1 MHVHH
6 FDCGSMVP
14 LGSRLLLSNEQR
26 RAGISHLACHVLL
39 VETEKGLVLVDSG
52 MGMAD
57 VERPRERL
65 GSAFLHMMR
74 PQLLPAQTALR
85 QIEALGLNAADV
97 RHIVLTHLDL
107 DHAGGIADFPHARI
121 HVLADEHNAA
131 MAGRT
136 LIEKNRYRSSQWGHS
151 PEWSLHTPQ
160 GEPWFGFDCVRDLDD
175 LPPEIL
181 MVPLAG
187 HSRGH
192 SAVAIDS
199 GQGWLLHAG
208 DAYFNHAEVHP
219 GQAQCPVGLK
229 LFQKLAA
236 IDNGQRHSNQQRLRE
251 LARDNPKD
259 IQIFCAHDPLELN
272 NHRRS

>member
-1 MHVHH
+1 MI
-6 FDCGSMVP
+6 P
-14 LGSRLLLSNEQR
+14 RGSRLLLSSEQR
-26 RAGISHLACHVLL
+26 RARIDHLVCHVLL
-39 VETEKGLVLVDSG
+39 VETEKGLVLIDSG

-57 VERPRERL
+57 IEQPRERL
-65 GSAFLHMMR
+65 GSVFLHTMR
-74 PQLLPAQTALR
+74 PQLLPAQTAVR
-85 QIEALGLNAADV
+85 QVEALGFNASDV

-107 DHAGGIADFPHARI
+107 DHAGGIADFPQARI

-136 LIEKNRYRSSQWGHS
+136 LIEKNRYRTSQWSHG
-151 PEWSLHTPQ
+151 PEWSLHIPQ
-160 GEPWFGFDCVRDLDD
+160 GETWFGFDCARDLDG

-192 SAVAIDS
+192 SAVAVNSD
-199 GQGWLLHAG
+199 QGWLLHAG

-219 GQAQCPVGLK
+219 GHAQCPVGLK

-236 IDNGQRHSNQQRLRE
+236 IDDDQCQNNQQRLRQ
-251 LARDNPKD
+251 LARDNAKTM
-259 IQIFCAHDPLELN
+259 QIFCAHDPLELKN
-272 NHRRS
+272 LAGS